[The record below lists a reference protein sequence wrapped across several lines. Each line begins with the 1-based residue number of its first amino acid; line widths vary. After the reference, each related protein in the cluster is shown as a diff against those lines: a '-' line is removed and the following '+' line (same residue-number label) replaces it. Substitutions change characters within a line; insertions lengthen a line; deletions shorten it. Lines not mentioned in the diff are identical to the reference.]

1 MWGIPRFSWISKLFL
16 SWVLDS
22 ALLRNFYQ
30 RTKSL
35 DIILIWITIQDG
47 SVSADLFKGS
57 IHLGVLLKLQQF
69 LLFNLGTVH
78 STHLGLVLYLSL
90 IQLRLRLFSYLWIR
104 LHTPSSRVPR
114 PHLHLNKLIVLNSCI
129 FQVVGKAATT
139 THPFMGKDRY
149 QGV

>member
-1 MWGIPRFSWISKLFL
+1 MGHPTFSWISKLFL
-16 SWVLDS
+16 SWVLVS

-30 RTKSL
+30 RSKSL
-35 DIILIWITIQDG
+35 DIILIWIKTTKHYTTSRLYG

-57 IHLGVLLKLQQF
+57 IHLGVLLNLQQF
-69 LLFNLGTVH
+69 LLFKLGTVH

-129 FQVVGKAATT
+129 FQVSW
-139 THPFMGKDRY
+139 
-149 QGV
+149 